1 MNQQQPNS
9 KDIENNIIG
18 ALLLNPNEIVKVDI
32 SAEDFYWDY
41 NRNIF
46 ETIQKLHAENKSIDI
61 VTVAT
66 ANKSIKQVDL
76 LAMLNDTVT
85 SMHLETHCQELKR
98 LAIRRLA
105 IRTAEW
111 LATKAFDNRS
121 NMDKVISEV
130 MTKLTNLA
138 VLKGGAVH
146 IGEIVRQLADE
157 IDAAIENPRNVFGI
171 PTHMRRLNKILA
183 GFQVGEVVKLSGD
196 PGVGKSLL
204 AFQWVLEAAS
214 GLDSIPP
221 TTCAVFQLEMNRR
234 AQVRRALSH
243 KSGIK
248 TRAMRSGY
256 ITNDE
261 LATLYRTYE
270 NVESLPIYIDD
281 NPGHTTTSLR
291 AEIARLR
298 SHDVKLVLIDYEALL
313 NDTGEENERTARI
326 SDQINAIAKDMQ
338 VAIITIND
346 QTKAGMTGQTKG
358 QAAVAGSRRVI
369 YNADVVMFLKKTD
382 TENQYLLEIEK
393 YREGDTDELFD
404 VLIKAPGKPSFAEK
418 EMLK

>member
-1 MNQQQPNS
+1 MKQYPNS
-9 KDIENNIIG
+9 KEIEDNIIG
-18 ALLLNPNEIVKVDI
+18 SLLINPGEIVKANI
-32 SAEDFYWDY
+32 SADDFYWDY
-41 NRNIF
+41 NKTIF
-46 ETIQKLHAENKSIDI
+46 ETIQKLYAEKKAIDPVVI
-61 VTVAT
+61 CNT
-66 ANKSIKQVDL
+66 NKSIKLSELSQIMADTISSLNLVDY
-76 LAMLNDTVT
+76 
-85 SMHLETHCQELKR
+85 CQELKT
-98 LAIRRLA
+98 LSNRRQA

-111 LATKAFDNRS
+111 LATKAFDNKS

-130 MTKLTNLA
+130 MTKLTNLSQTRS
-138 VLKGGAVH
+138 GAVH
-146 IGEIVRQLADE
+146 IGEVVRQLADE
-157 IDAAIENPRNVFGI
+157 IDKAIEDPKTVFGI

-214 GLDSIPP
+214 GLDNIPP

-243 KSGIK
+243 KSGIR

-261 LATLYRTYE
+261 LANLYRTYE
-270 NVESLPIYIDD
+270 NVESLPIFIDD

-298 SHDVKLVLIDYEALL
+298 SHNVKFVLIDYEALL
-313 NDTGEENERTARI
+313 NDQGEENERTAKI

-338 VAIITIND
+338 VAILTIND
-346 QTKAGMTGQTKG
+346 QTKAGMKGKTKG
-358 QAAVAGSRRVI
+358 QAALAGSRRVI
-369 YNADVVMFLKKTD
+369 YNADVVMFLRKTD
-382 TENQYLLEIEK
+382 TENEYLLEIEK

-404 VLIKAPGKPSFAEK
+404 MLIKAPGRPSFAEK
-418 EMLK
+418 ESTR

>member
-41 NRNIF
+41 NRTIF

-138 VLKGGAVH
+138 V
-146 IGEIVRQLADE
+146 
-157 IDAAIENPRNVFGI
+157 
-171 PTHMRRLNKILA
+171 
-183 GFQVGEVVKLSGD
+183 
-196 PGVGKSLL
+196 
-204 AFQWVLEAAS
+204 
-214 GLDSIPP
+214 
-221 TTCAVFQLEMNRR
+221 
-234 AQVRRALSH
+234 
-243 KSGIK
+243 
-248 TRAMRSGY
+248 
-256 ITNDE
+256 
-261 LATLYRTYE
+261 
-270 NVESLPIYIDD
+270 
-281 NPGHTTTSLR
+281 
-291 AEIARLR
+291 
-298 SHDVKLVLIDYEALL
+298 
-313 NDTGEENERTARI
+313 
-326 SDQINAIAKDMQ
+326 
-338 VAIITIND
+338 
-346 QTKAGMTGQTKG
+346 
-358 QAAVAGSRRVI
+358 
-369 YNADVVMFLKKTD
+369 
-382 TENQYLLEIEK
+382 
-393 YREGDTDELFD
+393 
-404 VLIKAPGKPSFAEK
+404 
-418 EMLK
+418 

>member
-1 MNQQQPNS
+1 MKIYPNNQL
-9 KDIENNIIG
+9 IENSIIG
-18 ALLLNPNEIVKVDI
+18 SLLINPNEIVKIDI
-32 SAEDFYWDY
+32 SADDFYWDY
-41 NRNIF
+41 NKQIF
-46 ETIQKLHAENKSIDI
+46 ETIQKLYAEKKAID
-61 VTVAT
+61 VTVICNT
-66 ANKSIKQVDL
+66 NKSIKMHDL
-76 LAMLNDTVT
+76 AQMINDTV
-85 SMHLETHCQELKR
+85 SSLHLDDYCAELKT
-98 LAIRRLA
+98 LSNRRQL

-111 LATKAFDNRS
+111 LATKAFDNKS
-121 NMDKVISEV
+121 NMDKVIGEV
-130 MTKLTNLA
+130 MTKLTNLSQI
-138 VLKGGAVH
+138 KGGAVH
-146 IGEIVRQLADE
+146 IGEVVRQLAEE
-157 IDAAIENPRNVFGI
+157 IETAIENPRTVFGI

-183 GFQVGEVVKLSGD
+183 GFQLGEVVKLSGD

-214 GLDSIPP
+214 GLDDISPA
-221 TTCAVFQLEMNRR
+221 TCAVFQLEMNRR

-243 KSGIK
+243 KSGIR

-256 ITNDE
+256 INDDE
-261 LATLYRTYE
+261 LAQLYKSYE

-298 SHDVKLVLIDYEALL
+298 SHDVRLVLIDYEALL
-313 NDTGEENERTARI
+313 NDQGEENERTARI

-338 VAIITIND
+338 VSILTIND

-369 YNADVVMFLKKTD
+369 YNADVVMFLKKTA
-382 TENQYLLEIEK
+382 TENEYLLEIEK

-418 EMLK
+418 EMTR

>member
-1 MNQQQPNS
+1 MEQYPNS
-9 KDIENNIIG
+9 KEIENNIIG
-18 ALLLNPNEIVKVDI
+18 SLLINPNEIVKIDI
-32 SAEDFYWDY
+32 SADDFYWEY
-41 NRNIF
+41 NKTIF
-46 ETIQKLHAENKSIDI
+46 ETIQKLYAEKKAIDPVVI
-61 VTVAT
+61 CNT
-66 ANKSIKQVDL
+66 NPSIKMSE
-76 LAMLNDTVT
+76 LAAIMSNTVSSLN
-85 SMHLETHCQELKR
+85 LEDYCGELR
-98 LAIRRLA
+98 SLANRRIA
-105 IRTAEW
+105 IRTAGW
-111 LATKAFDNRS
+111 LTTKAFDNRS
-121 NMDKVISEV
+121 DMDKVISEV
-130 MTKLTNLA
+130 MTKLTNLSQTRT
-138 VLKGGAVH
+138 GAVH
-146 IGEIVRQLADE
+146 ISEVVRQLAEE
-157 IDAAIENPRNVFGI
+157 IDQAIENPRTVFGI

-204 AFQWVLEAAS
+204 AFQWVLEAAT
-214 GLDSIPP
+214 GLDDISP

-256 ITNDE
+256 INDGE

-270 NVESLPIYIDD
+270 NVERLPIYIDD

-298 SHDVKLVLIDYEALL
+298 THDVKLVLIDYEALL
-313 NDTGEENERTARI
+313 NDQGEENERTARI

-338 VAIITIND
+338 VSMLTIND

-369 YNADVVMFLKKTD
+369 YNADVVMFLKKTA
-382 TENQYLLEIEK
+382 TENEYLLEIEK

-404 VLIKAPGKPSFAEK
+404 MLIKAPGRPSFAEK
-418 EMLK
+418 ESTR